1 MACSFFDIAEING
14 YSIIS
19 TDPATLFIRQNCND
33 VKPDNTEI
41 TKPKAIKPTS
51 IYLTGIITD
60 HKKRVLPGAIIRNKT
75 NGNSVTTNFDGIYTI
90 MASGGDEI
98 VVEYHKYPNFQTTLD
113 FSYGDVIH
121 VQLLKARQLKDRVIK
136 KKLDYRTGKMAKEVT
151 SN

>member
-1 MACSFFDIAEING
+1 
-14 YSIIS
+14 
-19 TDPATLFIRQNCND
+19 
-33 VKPDNTEI
+33 
-41 TKPKAIKPTS
+41 
-51 IYLTGIITD
+51 
-60 HKKRVLPGAIIRNKT
+60 
-75 NGNSVTTNFDGIYTI
+75 

-113 FSYGDVIH
+113 FSYGDVIN